1 MRRNFSKGACILHAE
16 LLKYKRAR
24 PKRPVFENA
33 SKEQTI
39 AQYDYL
45 IVGAGLFGCVFAH
58 EANKAG
64 KRCLVIERRAH
75 IGGNAYTERL
85 DGIDIHCYGAHI
97 FHTSD

>member
-1 MRRNFSKGACILHAE
+1 M
-16 LLKYKRAR
+16 
-24 PKRPVFENA
+24 
-33 SKEQTI
+33 

-85 DGIDIHCYGAHI
+85 DGIDIHRYGAHI
-97 FHTSD
+97 FHKSEERDWNYVNGFGRFNNFINSTIARYRDEL